1 MERYISSNGALIW
14 TEAQGEAIKGTVLL
28 ASGGPGCCDYLS
40 PVSEMLEDA
49 YQVIRFEQRGC
60 GRSTDDGNY
69 DLQTVLQD
77 MEAIRAAYK
86 LDEWIICGHSW
97 GADLAMI
104 YALEHPERTSAVIFM
119 AGIGVLND
127 RAWIEEYKAN
137 KEARGETHPPMDYSP
152 NLEVNKQCNHGRK
165 VYIQQPRLYANLA
178 ALCCPVLL
186 LSGGEDIRPQWPVEQ
201 LHHLLPNSVFRF
213 LPNAG
218 HYAWLDEPEAVRREL
233 REFFETI

>member
-1 MERYISSNGALIW
+1 MTVNGVW
-14 TEAQGEAIKGTVLL
+14 TEARGTPRNGTVLL
-28 ASGGPGCCDYLS
+28 CNGGPGCCDYLL
-40 PVSEMLEDA
+40 PVSEMLEDS
-49 YQVIRFEQRGC
+49 YRVIRFEQRGC
-60 GRSTDDGNY
+60 GRSVKDGRY
-69 DLQTVLQD
+69 DLQATLED
-77 MEAIRAAYK
+77 MEAIREAYGLNK
-86 LDEWIICGHSW
+86 WIVGGHSW
-97 GADLAMI
+97 GADLALI
-104 YALEHPERTSAVIFM
+104 YALEYPQRTSALIFM
-119 AGIGVLND
+119 GGIGVQND
-127 RAWIEEYKAN
+127 REWAAAYHAN
-137 KEARGETHPPMDYSP
+137 KDARGETHPPMDYSP